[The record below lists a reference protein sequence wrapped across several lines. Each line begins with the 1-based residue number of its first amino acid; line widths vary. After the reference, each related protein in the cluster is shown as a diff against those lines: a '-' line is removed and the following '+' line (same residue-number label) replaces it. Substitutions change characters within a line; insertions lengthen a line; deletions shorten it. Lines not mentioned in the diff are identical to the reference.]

1 MSSTLAGLL
10 AGLLAAAYPGGKE
23 AFQAWPTISE
33 QLERHLPVVGQDMGD
48 RPLADGLQRVQMD
61 RYVGSGRLE
70 LVVPRHGL
78 SLDEVLD
85 NHQLVYRGVDGHAQE
100 EDRGAEF
107 GLLQALEANVIEL
120 DE

>member
-1 MSSTLAGLL
+1 MANPLASSQAHKFACGLASVGVGL
-10 AGLLAAAYPGGKE
+10 GGPVVDE
-23 AFQAWPTISE
+23 DVPMAE
-33 QLERHLPVVGQDMGD
+33 VCLERGQVALGVT
-48 RPLADGLQRVQMD
+48 GS
-61 RYVGSGRLE
+61 SGRLE

-85 NHQLVYRGVDGHAQE
+85 NHQLVYCGVNGHAQE

>member
-1 MSSTLAGLL
+1 
-10 AGLLAAAYPGGKE
+10 
-23 AFQAWPTISE
+23 
-33 QLERHLPVVGQDMGD
+33 MGD

-61 RYVGSGRLE
+61 QYVGSGWLE

-78 SLDEVLD
+78 SLDKVLD
-85 NHQLVYRGVDGHAQE
+85 NHQLVYRGVDSHAQE
-100 EDRGAEF
+100 EDRGAKF